1 MYTDKEKFNE
11 KLKLN
16 VKQNTD
22 GYIEAVLKTC
32 DELGLDPSTVSKF
45 LSRPMK
51 EKIRAEGESNNL
63 LPRSAQ
69 LPI

>member
-11 KLKLN
+11 KLRLN
-16 VKQNTD
+16 VKQKTD

-32 DELGLDPSTVSKF
+32 DELGIDPSTVSKF

>member
-11 KLKLN
+11 KIKLN
-16 VKQNTD
+16 LKQNTD

-69 LPI
+69 RRP